1 MKRVSIIGI
10 GMGADTVTEESLRAI
25 EQAEALLG
33 APRMLLA
40 FSRYEK
46 PAYAVYEPEKVKAV
60 LDESGMQRFAVLVS
74 GDTGFFSAADGLVLA
89 LSGYEVELIPGISS
103 VSYFFA
109 KLKRPWQDV
118 ALASCHG
125 RGTNLVDTVRRNCRT
140 FALTG
145 GNVGV
150 LAKGLIEAGFGGL
163 TATVGENL
171 GAENERI
178 FTLPVNEL
186 IKASIAKL
194 AVLLLENP
202 NADARIR
209 FGIPDEEFIRGN
221 VPMTKSEVRAVS
233 LSRLA
238 LSPDV
243 VCCDIGAGTGAVT
256 VEMALAAYNGHV
268 YAVDQNEEAVSLI
281 TENCRRFHIGNVTP
295 VLGSAPEALFA
306 LPPFDTAFI
315 GGSGGAVG
323 DIFAAVLSKN
333 PLARIVVNAIALET
347 VHAAVE
353 AFKAHGIV
361 PEIVQ
366 LNAARAKPAGGLHMM
381 LAQNP
386 VFIVSGGGK
395 P

>member
-1 MKRVSIIGI
+1 MKYVAVIGI
-10 GMGADTVTEESLRAI
+10 GMGADTVTCEGLHAI

-33 APRMLLA
+33 APRMLAA
-40 FSRYEK
+40 FSRFEK
-46 PAYAVYEPEKVKAV
+46 PVYAVYEPEKVKAV

-74 GDTGFFSAADGLVLA
+74 GDTGFYSAADGLILA
-89 LSGYEVELIPGISS
+89 LSGYEVKLIPGISS
-103 VSYFFA
+103 ISYFFA
-109 KLKRPWQDV
+109 KLKRSWQDA
-118 ALASCHG
+118 ALISCHG
-125 RGTNLVDTVRRNCRT
+125 RETNLVDTVRRNRLT
-140 FALTG
+140 FVLMGSNAD
-145 GNVGV
+145 V
-150 LAKGLIEAGFGGL
+150 LAKGFIEAGFDGL

-209 FGIPDEEFIRGN
+209 FGILDEEFIRGN

-238 LSPDV
+238 LSPDA
-243 VCCDIGAGTGAVT
+243 VCCDIGAGTGSIT
-256 VEMALAAYNGHV
+256 VEMAMAAYNGHV
-268 YAVDQNEEAVSLI
+268 YAIDQNEEAISLI
-281 TENCRRFHIGNVTP
+281 AENCRRFHIGNVTP
-295 VLGSAPEALFA
+295 VLGSAPEALLA
-306 LPPFDTAFI
+306 LPALDAAFI
-315 GGSGGAVG
+315 GGSGGMLG
-323 DIFAAVLSKN
+323 HILAAVLSKN
-333 PLARIVVNAIALET
+333 PATRIVVNAIALET
-347 VHAAVE
+347 LYAALE

>member
-1 MKRVSIIGI
+1 MKSVSIVGM
-10 GMGADTVTEESLRAI
+10 GMGADTVTGDGLRAV
-25 EQAEALLG
+25 ERAETLLG
-33 APRMLLA
+33 APRMLSA
-40 FSRYEK
+40 FSCFDK
-46 PAYAVYEPEKVKAV
+46 PSYVEYEPEKVKAL
-60 LDESGMQRFAVLVS
+60 LDESELSRFAVLVS
-74 GDTGFFSAADGLVLA
+74 GDTGFFCAADGLITA
-89 LSGYEVELIPGISS
+89 LSGYEVKLIPGVSS
-103 VSYFFA
+103 VSYFLA
-109 KLKRPWQDV
+109 KLKRPWQDA
-118 ALASCHG
+118 ALISCHG
-125 RGTNLVDTVRRNCRT
+125 RGTNLVDIVRRNRLT

-145 GNVGV
+145 GNIDV
-150 LAKGLIEAGFGGL
+150 LAKGLIEAGYGGL

-171 GAENERI
+171 GGENERI

-194 AVLLLENP
+194 SVLLLENP
-202 NADARIR
+202 NADARTR
-209 FGIPDEEFIRGN
+209 FGIPNEEFIRGN

-238 LSPDV
+238 LSPDA
-243 VCCDIGAGTGAVT
+243 VCCDIGAGTGSVT

-281 TENCRRFHIGNVTP
+281 AENCRRFHIGNVTP
-295 VLGSAPEALFA
+295 MLGSAPEALFS
-306 LPPFDTAFI
+306 LPPLDAAFI
-315 GGSGGAVG
+315 GGCGGAMEDV
-323 DIFAAVLSKN
+323 FAAVLLKN
-333 PLARIVVNAIALET
+333 PYARIVVNAITLET
-347 VHAAVE
+347 LYAAVE
-353 AFKAHGIV
+353 AFKAHDIV

>member
-10 GMGADTVTEESLRAI
+10 GMGGDTVTGEGLNAV

-33 APRMLLA
+33 APRMIQT
-40 FSRYEK
+40 FSRFEK
-46 PAYAVYEPEKVKAV
+46 HVYAVYEPEKVKAV

-74 GDTGFFSAADGLVLA
+74 GDTGFYSAADGLMLA
-89 LSGYEVELIPGISS
+89 LSGYEVKLIPGISS

-109 KLKRPWQDV
+109 RLKRPWQDA
-118 ALASCHG
+118 ALISCHG
-125 RGTNLVDTVRRNCRT
+125 RGTNFVDSVRRNRLT

-145 GNVGV
+145 GNANV

-163 TATVGENL
+163 TATIGENL

-186 IKASIAKL
+186 IKASIARL

-238 LSPDV
+238 LSPDA
-243 VCCDIGAGTGAVT
+243 VCCDIGAGTGTVT
-256 VEMALAAYNGHV
+256 VEMALAAYEGHV

-281 TENCRRFHIGNVTP
+281 AENCRRFHIGNATP
-295 VLGSAPEALFA
+295 MLGSAPEALFS
-306 LPPFDTAFI
+306 LPPIDAAFI

-323 DIFAAVLSKN
+323 DIFAAVLSKS
-333 PLARIVVNAIALET
+333 PLARIVVNAITLET
-347 VHAAVE
+347 LHAAVE